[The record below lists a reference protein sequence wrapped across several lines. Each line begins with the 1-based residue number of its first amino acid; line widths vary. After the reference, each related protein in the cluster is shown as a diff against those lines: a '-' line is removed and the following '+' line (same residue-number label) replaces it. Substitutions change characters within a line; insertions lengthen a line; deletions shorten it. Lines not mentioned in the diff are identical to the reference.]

1 MDNTSKDS
9 LEQLNKDILVSIAD
23 DCMTAYIC
31 LKNPG
36 TEICYG
42 YEDVKKALADAGVKM
57 GINDELIH
65 RILSEKRYNSME
77 TVAEG
82 KHVEDGEDARYQ
94 LFFNTDVSNKP
105 VIREDGSVDYY
116 NLRLYELVSEGDK
129 LAEYIP
135 PTKGVFGYD
144 VRGKLLVPKPG
155 KPKTKLRGKGFT
167 VSEDGNTYYSA
178 IDGKVEYRNTDLNV
192 IGVLQIEGDVDLNI
206 GNVDFNGDVEISG
219 NVISGVSVTAKGN
232 VTVGGFVE
240 CAVIKA
246 DKDIILK
253 KGSNGKG
260 VAKIEAKGNVTA
272 SFLENLR
279 VYCDGNVYSNSILNC
294 EISAKGKVIVSGSK
308 GVIYGGDV
316 TGMLGVES
324 ASIGNSSNVSTI
336 VRIGAAK
343 QVHKDYQDTLVKL
356 KEITAEIDTLEI
368 VTHKYERL
376 REAAPERFDR
386 ENYNKIIQS
395 KIIKNSQKAKLQ
407 EENKQLFDLIKEAT
421 ISGVTVYKTL
431 YPGVRIYAENVI
443 YDAQTERNHI
453 RLRRV
458 GDAMRIIE
466 LGDDE

>member
-144 VRGKLLVPKPG
+144 V
-155 KPKTKLRGKGFT
+155 
-167 VSEDGNTYYSA
+167 
-178 IDGKVEYRNTDLNV
+178 
-192 IGVLQIEGDVDLNI
+192 
-206 GNVDFNGDVEISG
+206 
-219 NVISGVSVTAKGN
+219 GVS
-232 VTVGGFVE
+232 
-240 CAVIKA
+240 
-246 DKDIILK
+246 
-253 KGSNGKG
+253 
-260 VAKIEAKGNVTA
+260 
-272 SFLENLR
+272 FLCQNRANLR
-279 VYCDGNVYSNSILNC
+279 
-294 EISAKGKVIVSGSK
+294 
-308 GVIYGGDV
+308 
-316 TGMLGVES
+316 
-324 ASIGNSSNVSTI
+324 
-336 VRIGAAK
+336 
-343 QVHKDYQDTLVKL
+343 
-356 KEITAEIDTLEI
+356 
-368 VTHKYERL
+368 
-376 REAAPERFDR
+376 
-386 ENYNKIIQS
+386 QS
-395 KIIKNSQKAKLQ
+395 
-407 EENKQLFDLIKEAT
+407 
-421 ISGVTVYKTL
+421 
-431 YPGVRIYAENVI
+431 
-443 YDAQTERNHI
+443 
-453 RLRRV
+453 
-458 GDAMRIIE
+458 
-466 LGDDE
+466 

>member
-1 MDNTSKDS
+1 M
-9 LEQLNKDILVSIAD
+9 
-23 DCMTAYIC
+23 
-31 LKNPG
+31 
-36 TEICYG
+36 
-42 YEDVKKALADAGVKM
+42 
-57 GINDELIH
+57 
-65 RILSEKRYNSME
+65 
-77 TVAEG
+77 
-82 KHVEDGEDARYQ
+82 
-94 LFFNTDVSNKP
+94 
-105 VIREDGSVDYY
+105 
-116 NLRLYELVSEGDK
+116 
-129 LAEYIP
+129 
-135 PTKGVFGYD
+135 
-144 VRGKLLVPKPG
+144 PKPG

-240 CAVIKA
+240 GAVIKA

-260 VAKIEAKGNVTA
+260 VAKIEAKCHM
-272 SFLENLR
+272 SLKICY

-356 KEITAEIDTLEI
+356 KEITAEIDTLRLL
-368 VTHKYERL
+368 HKYERL

-386 ENYNKIIQS
+386 E
-395 KIIKNSQKAKLQ
+395 
-407 EENKQLFDLIKEAT
+407 T
-421 ISGVTVYKTL
+421 
-431 YPGVRIYAENVI
+431 
-443 YDAQTERNHI
+443 
-453 RLRRV
+453 
-458 GDAMRIIE
+458 
-466 LGDDE
+466 